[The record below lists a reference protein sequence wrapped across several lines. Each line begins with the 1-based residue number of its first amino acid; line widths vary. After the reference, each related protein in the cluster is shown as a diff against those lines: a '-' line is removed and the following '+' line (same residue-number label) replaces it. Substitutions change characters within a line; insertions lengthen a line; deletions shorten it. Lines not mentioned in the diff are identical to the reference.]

1 MLCDNP
7 CDKSYFNPRAP
18 CGARPPKTVM
28 PSRMLADFNPRA
40 PCGARP
46 EPRCPWL
53 GSAYFNPRAPCGARP
68 RTCMGHT
75 GGSLFQSTRP
85 VRGAT
90 AKQHS
95 AVNDLAISIHAP
107 RAGRDQQGRYDS
119 VFHAISIHAPRAGRD
134 SAAIPHGRRSINF
147 NPRAPCGARQRSSH
161 RRCRDTYF
169 NPRAPCG
176 ARLVDIYGEDAQ
188 GTFQSTR
195 PVRGATEVK
204 ELFSGTAQFQST
216 RPVRGATAVFV
227 LFITLH
233 LFQSTRPVRGA
244 TRAAL
249 YIRVSTEISIH
260 APRAGRDSTTALN
273 SGGDDY
279 FNPRAPCGARQ

>member
-46 EPRCPWL
+46 
-53 GSAYFNPRAPCGARP
+53 

-90 AKQHS
+90 
-95 AVNDLAISIHAP
+95 
-107 RAGRDQQGRYDS
+107 
-119 VFHAISIHAPRAGRD
+119 
-134 SAAIPHGRRSINF
+134 RSGL
-147 NPRAPCGARQRSSH
+147 CGDRPQWH
-161 RRCRDTYF
+161 F

-176 ARLVDIYGEDAQ
+176 ARLRRYPPRE
-188 GTFQSTR
+188 
-195 PVRGATEVK
+195 K
-204 ELFSGTAQFQST
+204 K
-216 RPVRGATAVFV
+216 
-227 LFITLH
+227 H
-233 LFQSTRPVRGA
+233 KFQSTRPVRGA
-244 TRAAL
+244 TRAHLRAAGG
-249 YIRVSTEISIH
+249 VHISIH
-260 APRAGRDSTTALN
+260 APRAGRDQNTPQIPAVP
-273 SGGDDY
+273 GY
-279 FNPRAPCGARQ
+279 FNPRAPCGARRRRKCDQCNTAKFQSTRPVRGATAFITSSMPRYLFQSTRPVRGATG